1 MNGSARDRQQDG
13 EHRTEAA
20 QPIETYRGAVYP
32 WQLDHIGH
40 MNVQFYTARFDEATW
55 HFFSNLGI
63 SSRYLREERRG
74 MAALE
79 QRTRYKR
86 ELHAGALVRIT
97 SELLEVKPKVV
108 RFIHRMYDAETGE
121 EIADSELTAVHLD
134 TDARRS
140 VPFPPQIL
148 ARLQAAARIPE

>member
-1 MNGSARDRQQDG
+1 MAGTPSDQDQERFAKQAR
-13 EHRTEAA
+13 RT
-20 QPIETYRGAVYP
+20 ETYRGTVYP
-32 WQLDHIGH
+32 WQLDHVGH

-55 HFFSNLGI
+55 HFFSSLGI
-63 SSRYLREERRG
+63 GTRYLRERRRG

-79 QRTRYKR
+79 QHTRYKR

-134 TDARRS
+134 TEQRRS
-140 VPFPPQIL
+140 VPFPDEIL
-148 ARLQAAARIPE
+148 ERLQAASRGAE

>member
-1 MNGSARDRQQDG
+1 MAGTPRDQDQERPPKEVRQV
-13 EHRTEAA
+13 
-20 QPIETYRGAVYP
+20 ETYRGTVYP
-32 WQLDHIGH
+32 WQLDHVGH

-55 HFFSNLGI
+55 HFFSSLGI
-63 SSRYLREERRG
+63 GTRYLREQRRG

-79 QRTRYKR
+79 QHTRYKR

-97 SELLEVKPKVV
+97 SELLEVKPKIV

-134 TDARRS
+134 TGVRRS
-140 VPFPPQIL
+140 VPFPGEIL
-148 ARLQAAARIPE
+148 ERMQATFRAAE

>member
-1 MNGSARDRQQDG
+1 MASTPTDEGAPRGAEPGR
-13 EHRTEAA
+13 AF
-20 QPIETYRGAVYP
+20 ETYRGAVYP
-32 WQLDHIGH
+32 WQLDHVGH

-55 HFFSNLGI
+55 HFFSRFGI
-63 SSRYLREERRG
+63 SSRYLREQRRG

-86 ELHAGALVRIT
+86 ELHAGALIRIS
-97 SELLEVKPKVV
+97 SELLEAKPKVV
-108 RFIHRMYDAETGE
+108 RFIHRMYDAETDE

-140 VPFPPQIL
+140 APFPDDIL
-148 ARLQAAARIPE
+148 ARMQAAVRAAE